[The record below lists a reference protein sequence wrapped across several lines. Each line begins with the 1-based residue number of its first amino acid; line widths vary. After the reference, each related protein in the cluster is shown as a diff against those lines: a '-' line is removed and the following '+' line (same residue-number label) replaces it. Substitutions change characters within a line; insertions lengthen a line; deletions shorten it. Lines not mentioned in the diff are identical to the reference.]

1 MDEQKRELEIV
12 GAQLSGEKPLVSK
25 TVKSLF
31 DQVGESGIDI
41 VDSCNRFLASLTMR
55 HKDKFADLI
64 YRLGEPLQNEGDE
77 SFLAADEI
85 FRAWWYR
92 HVQWPTYRNHPE
104 TCSLGPNSWLPRIS
118 KNLVEM
124 IQRDPSTNFT
134 NVPATN
140 KPEMGDNHVMDFV
153 SETEMS
159 YKAVNEIKTY
169 LGMTDWTLRL
179 PKEEI
184 SIEIA
189 RYPNE
194 LRETFIDRSVKVM
207 DKRVEQ
213 LLVGITGT
221 IGGISSEIIIPKT
234 VDNPEDFLVRRLFGE
249 KVNAIALDM
258 GADEVHRNEV
268 DEITK
273 FAALRFGFLRRKRP
287 LEEVGGRIRKLL
299 IGNLSRS

>member
-1 MDEQKRELEIV
+1 
-12 GAQLSGEKPLVSK
+12 
-25 TVKSLF
+25 
-31 DQVGESGIDI
+31 
-41 VDSCNRFLASLTMR
+41 
-55 HKDKFADLI
+55 
-64 YRLGEPLQNEGDE
+64 
-77 SFLAADEI
+77 
-85 FRAWWYR
+85 
-92 HVQWPTYRNHPE
+92 
-104 TCSLGPNSWLPRIS
+104 
-118 KNLVEM
+118 
-124 IQRDPSTNFT
+124 
-134 NVPATN
+134 
-140 KPEMGDNHVMDFV
+140 MGDNHVMDFV